1 MELENTDRA
10 LMIVSDATIHGTTRL
25 QKYGFL
31 LHKQYGQELS
41 AILRSNPDVGF
52 YGDWKPF
59 WFGPFSESLSKDIQ
73 ACVEAGLIYKEL
85 VDPARNSYRY
95 SLTVRGRRRWRQLLS
110 EFTSEI
116 TAIHEKVANLQ
127 GVRLERLLQR
137 IYDAY
142 PEYTKQS
149 TIKDR
154 LSGQS

>member
-1 MELENTDRA
+1 MVLESTDRA
-10 LMIVSDATIHGTTRL
+10 LMILSDATVHGTTRL

-31 LHKQYGQELS
+31 LHKQYGREVS
-41 AILRSNPDVGF
+41 AILRDNPNMGF
-52 YGDWKPF
+52 YDDWKPF

-73 ACVEAGLIYKEL
+73 ACVDAGLVYKEL

-95 SLTVRGRRRWRQLLS
+95 SLTVRGRKRWRQLLG

-116 TAIHEKVANLQ
+116 TTIHEKVMNLQ
-127 GVRLERLLQR
+127 GMRLERLLQR

-142 PEYTKQS
+142 PEYTKRS

-154 LSGQS
+154 LA